1 MFAMV
6 LLIMI
11 MVITVTSF
19 ELCMRCSRKS
29 EESVEPQAEIAGD

>member
-1 MFAMV
+1 MFAMI
-6 LLIMI
+6 LLILT
-11 MVITVTSF
+11 MVVTVAAF